1 MRDSISD
8 SASTACGGGHPTV
21 KDAAKWAANWAE
33 YGKRVAAAYPAPM
46 PLRPLAADAVW
57 RSSARSATALRRR
70 DLKRP

>member
-8 SASTACGGGHPTV
+8 SASTACVRGHPTV
-21 KDAAKWAANWAE
+21 KDAAKWAE
-33 YGKRVAAAYPAPM
+33 YGKRVAAACQAPM